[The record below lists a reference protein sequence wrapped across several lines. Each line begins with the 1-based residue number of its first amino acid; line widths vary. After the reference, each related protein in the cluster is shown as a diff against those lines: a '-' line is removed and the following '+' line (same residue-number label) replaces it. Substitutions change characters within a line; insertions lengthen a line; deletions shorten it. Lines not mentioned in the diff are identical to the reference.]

1 MISLTVTSNLIYL
14 FYKVYLFIVAN
25 LIYLAKEKRI
35 GLVQFLEHFRII
47 VGSFLNQEQLN

>member
-35 GLVQFLEHFRII
+35 GLVQFPEHCRII